1 MNFMTAYPAL
11 GSVYAPNGV
20 PKKEGEIISQPDLAA
35 TLQAVA
41 DGGVTEA
48 SGHHMKK
55 ILTLHQ
61 AIAFYNGTIAQNIVK
76 DINAAGGNY
85 SLNDL
90 QNYYTKGVTVGHNN
104 NHLHPLYLLTTQ
116 H

>member
-11 GSVYAPNGV
+11 GRAYAPNGV

-48 SGHHMKK
+48 SGYHMKK
-55 ILTLHQ
+55 IGRANPSNTFFQFIRQSH
-61 AIAFYNGTIAQNIVK
+61 FTMG
-76 DINAAGGNY
+76 
-85 SLNDL
+85 
-90 QNYYTKGVTVGHNN
+90 
-104 NHLHPLYLLTTQ
+104 P
-116 H
+116 